1 MMEGCREGAHQASYN
16 KEVSLTL
23 HDSWTARIWD
33 VVGFLELYSKIP
45 NLQPTLYLTTINQA
59 QTARRGVL
67 LNC

>member
-33 VVGFLELYSKIP
+33 VVGFLKTIFQDT
-45 NLQPTLYLTTINQA
+45 QPSTHPLFNNY
-59 QTARRGVL
+59 
-67 LNC
+67 